1 VSVETLLLQDAAIA
15 LRSRTCRACHLA
27 LTAGYR
33 LWLIVNVVSV
43 TQVLQRMGYG
53 DSTVRKSLL
62 GQGRVLLFNY
72 WLTYCVLK
80 AKKPRFQPLLSPSAA
95 RSATE
100 ADSEEVA
107 PAAVQPGRNG
117 GGNGS
122 TPKKHADGGR

>member
-1 VSVETLLLQDAAIA
+1 MHVAHA
-15 LRSRTCRACHLA
+15 
-27 LTAGYR
+27 
-33 LWLIVNVVSV
+33 

-53 DSTVRKSLL
+53 DSTVRKALL

-80 AKKPRFQPLLSPSAA
+80 AKKPRFQPLLPPSAA

-100 ADSEEVA
+100 LDPGELT

-122 TPKKHADGGR
+122 TPKTHADGGGK